1 MANARRERAVS
12 SRSQARWAGWAVC
25 LLGLWA
31 GTEAWVGDS
40 PRDFQRSGRLA
51 LNAQK
56 LDTVSP
62 GDRFV
67 GWIRHP
73 VLTSRQK
80 FDLVVEVGPGDNEG
94 AWKIVDPNKK
104 LKARKSYEGPCK
116 VIRYDTGIAFRE
128 RPRSDAADHAT
139 TTRSEATRED
149 LDTVLN
155 GTLNGAGP
163 GTISGR
169 TMQCGLK
176 WGGFFEVKLE
186 D

>member
-1 MANARRERAVS
+1 MWSFSQEMGAGTRRERAVS

-116 VIRYDTGIAFRE
+116 VIRYDTGIAFR
-128 RPRSDAADHAT
+128 
-139 TTRSEATRED
+139 D